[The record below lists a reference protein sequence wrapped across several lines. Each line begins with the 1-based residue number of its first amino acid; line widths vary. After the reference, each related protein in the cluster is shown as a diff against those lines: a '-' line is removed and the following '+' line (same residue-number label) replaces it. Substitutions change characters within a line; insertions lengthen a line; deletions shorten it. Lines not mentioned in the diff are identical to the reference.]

1 MEVQDYDRE
10 QVIKELEKQI
20 RLTESVNSG
29 WVHLTIEKAKK
40 ALELLKEEETLL
52 LYRYGTLLRPA
63 GPGAVPREG
72 LHAVEEGIVMP
83 HGRPYWSIVDYERS
97 LTEEE
102 VKQYELEFIGCVEVK
117 R

>member
-40 ALELLKEEETLL
+40 ALELLKEETLL